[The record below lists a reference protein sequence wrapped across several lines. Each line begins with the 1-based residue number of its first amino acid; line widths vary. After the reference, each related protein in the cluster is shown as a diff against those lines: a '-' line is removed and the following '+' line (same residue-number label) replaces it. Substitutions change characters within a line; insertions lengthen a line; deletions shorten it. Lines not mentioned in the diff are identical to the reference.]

1 MKIKTII
8 ASVSAVLLVTAM
20 SVAALWA
27 SHVSSDT
34 VCQKVEI
41 VLRDSAAHQFVTTAE
56 LLRTLQQAG
65 LSPLGTKMDQISC
78 QAIEDRMLQHDMVR
92 TAQCYKS
99 PAGTVFV
106 EITQRVPMLYVQT
119 ADGNYYVD
127 TDRRVMPVRSTIHVQ
142 VPVLKGA
149 VSQRAAT
156 EEYYDFVQWLNS
168 DRYWQERITQIH
180 VRNPKHIVLTQREV
194 AGTIVLGELKD
205 YQEKMARLRK
215 LYVKGFDE
223 IGYTSY
229 KEYDLRFA
237 GQVVGRK

>member
-1 MKIKTII
+1 M
-8 ASVSAVLLVTAM
+8 
-20 SVAALWA
+20 
-27 SHVSSDT
+27 
-34 VCQKVEI
+34 
-41 VLRDSAAHQFVTTAE
+41 
-56 LLRTLQQAG
+56 
-65 LSPLGTKMDQISC
+65 
-78 QAIEDRMLQHDMVR
+78 
-92 TAQCYKS
+92 
-99 PAGTVFV
+99 
-106 EITQRVPMLYVQT
+106 QT

-142 VPVLKGA
+142 VPVFKGA

-194 AGTIVLGELKD
+194 EGTIVLGELKD

-223 IGYTSY
+223 IGYTPY